1 MAGKIGQGM
10 TRFDD
15 EKYHNRS
22 KIQGNRNCKF
32 FVNISI
38 FLSHF
43 FYFHGSKVR
52 GYAHSVAQ
60 LQFPY
65 KVGKIREPQAQFE
78 KRPIRA
84 VSKPASTA
92 LMHYK
97 LRFE

>member
-1 MAGKIGQGM
+1 MTQFDGEKEHIG
-10 TRFDD
+10 
-15 EKYHNRS
+15 S
-22 KIQGNRNCKF
+22 KIHANHNCKF
-32 FVNISI
+32 FVNIFA

-43 FYFHGSKVR
+43 FNFHGSKVR
-52 GYAHSVAQ
+52 GCVRTVVQ

-92 LMHYK
+92 LAHYK
-97 LRFE
+97 FEI

>member
-1 MAGKIGQGM
+1 MN
-10 TRFDD
+10 FP
-15 EKYHNRS
+15 
-22 KIQGNRNCKF
+22 
-32 FVNISI
+32 I

-43 FYFHGSKVR
+43 FDFHGSKVK

-92 LMHYK
+92 LAHYK
-97 LRFE
+97 FDI